1 MNEQSDGISLDL
13 SAFLSFLQS
22 AENLKS
28 TLRSGHTST
37 GRPES
42 TAEHTWRLC
51 LMVMLFEGVYP
62 QIDHHKLLKL
72 CVIHDLGEALH
83 GDIPAVEQDPTVDKS
98 IEERQHLLAVI
109 AALPQ
114 PQHDAILALWDEYEA
129 AATPEARLA
138 KAFDKLETCLQHTQG
153 DNVPDFDYAFNLD
166 YGKRYTDYDEL
177 TRTLRRMIDAETRRL
192 AEENG
197 QFD

>member
-1 MNEQSDGISLDL
+1 MRDDLENILTFLRTAEQ
-13 SAFLSFLQS
+13 
-22 AENLKS
+22 LKS
-28 TLRSGHTST
+28 TLRSGHTAT

-51 LMVMLFEGVYP
+51 LLAMLFEDAYP
-62 QIDHHKLLKL
+62 EIHHHKLLKM

-83 GDIPAVEQDPTVDKS
+83 GDIPAVAQDPDVDKS
-98 IEERQHLLAVI
+98 VEERQHLLEI
-109 AALPQ
+109 LNALPQ

-166 YGKRYTDYDEL
+166 YGKQYTDTDEL
-177 TRTLRRMIDAETRRL
+177 TRMLRTMIDAETRRL
-192 AEENG
+192 AEKNG